1 MYFSQLYLLLQVP
14 TTPLT
19 FDASE
24 TDCYPIEKSFMTS
37 QTQLNEIL
45 IFEEIKPKQTPK
57 HLYGCS
63 VTCICSKFTKHYAML
78 YMSYM
83 SLNICHLKKK
93 IYCVFKIVK
102 PKDLPPRSKQC
113 INHHSIRI
121 LFIKVPILLSD
132 QQVITPFPV
141 FVIFLFSSS

>member
-1 MYFSQLYLLLQVP
+1 MYMFQIHKALRYTIHVLYVFEHL
-14 TTPLT
+14 
-19 FDASE
+19 
-24 TDCYPIEKSFMTS
+24 SF
-37 QTQLNEIL
+37 
-45 IFEEIKPKQTPK
+45 K
-57 HLYGCS
+57 
-63 VTCICSKFTKHYAML
+63 
-78 YMSYM
+78 
-83 SLNICHLKKK
+83 KKK

-102 PKDLPPRSKQC
+102 PKDLQPRSKQC